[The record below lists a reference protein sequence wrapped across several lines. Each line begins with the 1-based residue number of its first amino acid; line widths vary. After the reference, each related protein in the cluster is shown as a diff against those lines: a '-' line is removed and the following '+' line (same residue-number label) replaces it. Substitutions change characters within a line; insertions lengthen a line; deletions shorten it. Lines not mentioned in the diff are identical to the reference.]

1 MSTIKYVQACRDCFR
16 CDGVN
21 RHLTDFERNPK
32 LQFRDY
38 LTEFEIMENIEDWID
53 ENDIVCDF
61 CESNNLDLIDI
72 ELDNQKL
79 YEFSKLDNYCTTNNS
94 SFFILNLSKTANQI
108 EIKTGGKKFIE
119 KILQTNFLKKIIN
132 TVKTRPNN
140 NFYEQLKGSCF
151 ICVSGK
157 KDSLSLDEI
166 IVESYTTV
174 GLSRQEIY
182 DSIITIANQL
192 DIKLDETIGKKNT
205 NNSLSSKTFKGS
217 MFVSFMYFEEEE
229 IEEGYPFSC
238 ACFELNENTIIA
250 FDTSETSP
258 SDFIQNNQNEIFAID
273 GFKFSLK
280 KDGKNIL
287 FTKKI
292 KQ

>member
-16 CDGVN
+16 CDGIN

-32 LQFRDY
+32 LKLRDY
-38 LTEFEIMENIEDWID
+38 LTEFEIMESIEDWLD
-53 ENDIVCDF
+53 DNDIVCDF
-61 CESNNLDLIDI
+61 CESNNLDIIDI

-79 YEFSKLDNYCTTNNS
+79 YDFNKLDNYCTNNNT
-94 SFFILNLSKTANQI
+94 SFFILNLSKTVNQI
-108 EIKTGGKKFIE
+108 EIKTGGKRFIE
-119 KILQTNFLKKIIN
+119 KILQTNFYKKIIN
-132 TVKTRPNN
+132 TVQTRPNKD
-140 NFYEQLKGSCF
+140 FYEQLKGSFF

-157 KDSLSLDEI
+157 KDSMSLDEI
-166 IVESYTTV
+166 IIESYTTA

-182 DSIITIANQL
+182 DSLNTIANQL
-192 DIKLDETIGKKNT
+192 GVNLDEMIGEKKS

-217 MFVSFMYFEEEE
+217 MFVAFMYFEEEE
-229 IEEGYPFSC
+229 IEDGYPFSC
-238 ACFELNENTIIA
+238 AYFELNENTIIA

-258 SDFIQNNQNEIFAID
+258 SDFMQNNQNEIFAID
-273 GFKFSLK
+273 GFKISLK
-280 KDGKNIL
+280 KNGKNIL